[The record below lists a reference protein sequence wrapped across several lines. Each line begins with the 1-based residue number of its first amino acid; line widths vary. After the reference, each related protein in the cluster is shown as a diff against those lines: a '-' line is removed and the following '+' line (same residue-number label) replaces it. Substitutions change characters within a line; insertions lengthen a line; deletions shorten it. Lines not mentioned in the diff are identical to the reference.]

1 MEAIFDD
8 SLLTGDKMIDDQH
21 RELISRINNLLLL
34 CENEKPAKRE
44 AVETLDYLADYTEF
58 HFKAEEEL
66 QEKIGYPAL
75 EEHKKKHEEL
85 RQVVRDLY
93 DMLEEQEGPSEDFV
107 KQVNRNVVEWLYNH
121 IRGFDRSVAEYRFM
135 RDNENRI

>member
-66 QEKIGYPAL
+66 QEKIGYPAFK
-75 EEHKKKHEEL
+75 EHKKKHEEL

-135 RDNENRI
+135 WDNENRI

>member
-1 MEAIFDD
+1 MEAVFDD

-21 RELISRINNLLLL
+21 RELIGRINRLLLI
-34 CENEKPAKRE
+34 CENEKPARRE
-44 AVETLDYLADYTEF
+44 AVETLDYLADYTEY

-66 QEKIGYPAL
+66 QQEIGYPAY

-93 DMLEEQEGPSEDFV
+93 DMLEDQEGPSEDFV
-107 KQVNRNVVEWLYNH
+107 KQVNKNVTEWLYNH

-135 RDNENRI
+135 RENENRI